1 MTSTAYQSWQI
12 ADLSLSELLKKG
24 RSVARDQCSAEL
36 RLGILGD
43 CATQHYSQCVAAA
56 LKLRGIWPEIYEAEF
71 DSIQQE
77 TLDRGGGLFQHAPQA
92 VVLFNCVQKLEEQF
106 ARAAE
111 PDGFVERVLDETS
124 QVWNRLLAGGV
135 VTILQHN
142 FCVPMFRPFG
152 NLSIV
157 TRHSLVDMVTRINAE
172 LAARAQALGAVRIVD
187 TEGQAA
193 FFGKR
198 QWLDE
203 RLWCQAKQA
212 LSPRFLPPLAKSVS
226 DILAERQGRSVKC
239 VILDLDNT
247 LWGGILG
254 DVGYDGIELGEVS
267 DIGQVYHRFQ
277 NALLQLKQRGVIL
290 AICSKNDETN
300 VRRVLAEHPD
310 MVLRETDFAKI
321 CANFS
326 DKASNIREIQQA
338 LNISLDSMV
347 FIDDSAFERDFVR
360 TALPEIQVP
369 DVPEDPA
376 DLLSALAMWSLFE
389 VGSYS
394 PEDSA
399 RTAFYQAD
407 ANRQALRDQAIDLPA
422 YLRALNMVAEIRPFD
437 GFTTP
442 RAAQLLQRSNQFN
455 LTTIRYSEAELKAIA
470 ESADCDTFTLRL
482 HDRLGDNG
490 IVVAV
495 ITRARGEELL
505 VDSWVM
511 SCRVLGRRVEEATL
525 EILAG
530 LAQARGCSRL
540 VGEYRATAKNA
551 MVASLYAD
559 LGFVRERRE
568 GDTEFFGLELSEYR
582 RPDELPIEL
591 RFHEMQGRPD
601 GEPRS
606 NREPSPGDL
615 QRSPG

>member
-1 MTSTAYQSWQI
+1 MTSTAYQPWQI
-12 ADLSLSELLKKG
+12 ADLTLADLLKKG
-24 RSVARDQCSAEL
+24 RSVAQDDCKAGL

-43 CATQHYSQCVAAA
+43 CATQHYTQCLAAA

-71 DSIQQE
+71 DSIQHE
-77 TLDRGGGLFQHAPQA
+77 TARSGRAA
-92 VVLFNCVQKLEEQF
+92 VS
-106 ARAAE
+106 ARADRPSSCSIAFKSSKSNLPALAE
-111 PDGFVERVLDETS
+111 HDGFVERVLDEMS
-124 QVWNRLLAGGV
+124 QVWDRLLAGGV
-135 VTILQHN
+135 ATILQHN

-157 TRHSLVDMVTRINAE
+157 SRHSLVDMVTRINAE
-172 LAARAQALGAVRIVD
+172 LAVRAQALGAVRIVD

-254 DVGYDGIELGEVS
+254 DVGYEGIEVGEVS

-290 AICSKNDETN
+290 AICSKNDEAN
-300 VRRVLAEHPD
+300 VRRVLADHPD
-310 MVLRETDFAKI
+310 MVLREADFAKI
-321 CANFS
+321 CANFG
-326 DKASNIREIQQA
+326 DKVSAIREIQQA

-360 TALPEIQVP
+360 TALPELQVP
-369 DVPEDPA
+369 DLPEDPA
-376 DLLSALAMWSLFE
+376 DFIAALAMWNLFE

-394 PEDSA
+394 PEDSE

-407 ANRQALRDQAIDLPA
+407 ANRQALREQAIDLPA
-422 YLRALNMVAEIRPFD
+422 YLRALNMAADIQPFD
-437 GFTTP
+437 GFTRP
-442 RAAQLLQRSNQFN
+442 RADQLLQRSNQFN

-470 ESADCDTFTLRL
+470 EAPDCDTFTLRL

-495 ITRARGEELL
+495 IARAQGEELR

-525 EILAG
+525 EILAATG
-530 LAQARGCSRL
+530 AGARLHAPGRRISGHREERHGGEPVCRSRL
-540 VGEYRATAKNA
+540 HRGTRGGRRKVLQPGA
-551 MVASLYAD
+551 
-559 LGFVRERRE
+559 VR
-568 GDTEFFGLELSEYR
+568 
-582 RPDELPIEL
+582 LPAP
-591 RFHEMQGRPD
+591 GRP
-601 GEPRS
+601 S
-606 NREPSPGDL
+606 NRTSFSRDA
-615 QRSPG
+615 RTSR